1 MKQGHHMY
9 KCIYILFLI
18 ALLSCDCSKDK
29 KKSNPADP
37 VYNQAIAV
45 WAYPDGAS
53 IPYRDDSN
61 SIIAG
66 SANTGVVAYHATGII
81 KVDFSINGGAVT
93 SVTAETMNQETGE
106 FEYVFQLD
114 PASLSSDG
122 EYIISATAFPKEG
135 DATELPNL
143 KIRKDTAAHDILTVG
158 SGGTYSTLD
167 AACKAA
173 EGGDIIKIVADGAYD
188 LPDQTGYGFTKY
200 VTIMP
205 DTGVAAQIRGG
216 SLRSSYIKFKDLA
229 FDLSTSATDA
239 VISSEYTHFWFDNCI
254 FTGFGRD
261 EPANN
266 ASAVRLY
273 NDSEYAVIENSEFSE
288 MSLAA
293 TLSAGNYIVRNNFV
307 HHVTADGF
315 GYNGSNIL
323 ITGNLIHDNHLPPGG
338 DQHCDFISSNE
349 GADQVILRNNTA
361 YNGDHQGIKL
371 GGYNDGRYQLY
382 SNIAVINNQ
391 FALGA
396 NGSVNVRL
404 EGTAKGK
411 HFTNVMIEYNT
422 IWNGSSIFIIESDV
436 AATNIYFR
444 NNIVGPKEVAD
455 MFVYSDLEI
464 DYNCY
469 NLSPSTGANSVVGDP
484 QFADEL
490 AWDFTLDSS
499 SPCIGKADTSSGI
512 LYDIGFSPRGT
523 IPDMGAYEYP

>member
-1 MKQGHHMY
+1 MKWGHRMHR
-9 KCIYILFLI
+9 CIYILFLI
-18 ALLSCDCSKDK
+18 VLLSCDCSNDK
-29 KKSNPADP
+29 KKSNSADP
-37 VYNQAIAV
+37 VYDQAIAV
-45 WAYPDGAS
+45 WAYPDGGS
-53 IPYRDDSN
+53 IPYRDNNN
-61 SIIAG
+61 SIIPG
-66 SANTGVVAYHATGII
+66 SANIGIVAYHATGISR
-81 KVDFSINGGAVT
+81 VDFSINGGSIISVT
-93 SVTAETMNQETGE
+93 SETINPETGE
-106 FEYVFQLD
+106 YEYVLELD

-122 EYIISATAFPKEG
+122 EYTLSATVYPREG
-135 DATELPNL
+135 NSTELPDL
-143 KIRKDTAAHDILTVG
+143 KIRKDMAAHEVLTVG
-158 SGGTYSTLD
+158 SGGSYATLD
-167 AACKAA
+167 EACKSA
-173 EGGDIIKIVADGAYD
+173 EGGDIIRIVADGTYS
-188 LPDQTGYGFTKY
+188 LPDQTGYNFTKY
-200 VTIMP
+200 VSIMP
-205 DTGVAAQIRGG
+205 DTGVTAQISGG
-216 SLRSSYIKFKDLA
+216 SLRSSYIKFKDLY
-229 FDLSTSATDA
+229 FDLSTSADDS
-239 VISSEYTHFWFDNCI
+239 VISSQYTHFWFDNCN

-266 ASAVRLY
+266 ASAIRLY
-273 NDSEYAVIENSEFSE
+273 NDSRYAVIENSEFSE

-293 TLSAGNYIVRNNFV
+293 TLSAGNYIIRNNYV

-396 NGSVNVRL
+396 NGSVNVRF
-404 EGTAKGK
+404 EGAAKGK

-422 IWNGSSIFIIESDV
+422 IWNGSSIFIIEPDV

-455 MFVYSDLEI
+455 MSVYDDLVI

-469 NLSPSTGANSVVGDP
+469 YLYPSTGANSVVGDP
-484 QFADEL
+484 QFTDEL
-490 AWDFTLDSS
+490 VWDFTLQNS